1 MPTTQYI
8 WTAGRLLLRLCVN
21 VPSWSTGC
29 RNCWIAPLWK
39 TRGLKK
45 KKKVRGR
52 YTVFMDHKV
61 IKVIIMSWEEAN
73 PLLYLPETTVFTPFP
88 LPLVLHALQC
98 HTLKVDL
105 HSPHPISRLS
115 CNVSASPTLCPFF
128 LVSPF
133 LLWPCRQECVWTRVC
148 LGARRGESKQVGGL
162 SLAEG
167 IPLWRCQRRGTLPF
181 SLSLSSPPPFA
192 SLPLLPCA
200 WPKLLVE
207 HRKGG
212 REIIGC
218 TAANKW
224 ARAVCVSSRQEEAK
238 CTLRR
243 VCYFCPFMSI

>member
-1 MPTTQYI
+1 
-8 WTAGRLLLRLCVN
+8 
-21 VPSWSTGC
+21 
-29 RNCWIAPLWK
+29 
-39 TRGLKK
+39 
-45 KKKVRGR
+45 
-52 YTVFMDHKV
+52 MDHKV

-105 HSPHPISRLS
+105 HSPHPVSRLS
-115 CNVSASPTLCPFF
+115 RNVSASPTLCPFF

-181 SLSLSSPPPFA
+181 SLSLIFSPLCLPTSPPLCMA
-192 SLPLLPCA
+192 EA
-200 WPKLLVE
+200 A
-207 HRKGG
+207 G
-212 REIIGC
+212 R
-218 TAANKW
+218 T
-224 ARAVCVSSRQEEAK
+224 QERGQGDNWLHS
-238 CTLRR
+238 C
-243 VCYFCPFMSI
+243 